1 VEDGGEIVTDV
12 LHVITPGDH
21 FSPRTGSAIPTV
33 VDGLAAAAARDGAR
47 FHQFV
52 VLDRTTMTPRY
63 LSASPIGYPGV
74 PRPSRRERYID
85 LLAGL
90 MALPRSGMA
99 RYYEPVATAIR
110 ARAPGIVVAH
120 NAPVLPWILRDTAHR
135 KILFV
140 HNELLRTYSR
150 IEAARVLDHADR
162 IICVSPWL
170 AESTASRL
178 PSRFADRI
186 RVVPNGVDI
195 DRFAPNRGDAEPRG
209 GPLRVLFVG
218 RTIELKGPEVL
229 LRAVTLLDRDDVEVR
244 IVGSHGF
251 ARGFPLTPYELR
263 LREIAARSRSRV
275 SFEPFVDR
283 EALPQVFGGAD
294 VLVVPS
300 VRSEASG
307 LTAGE
312 GMASGLAVVASGI
325 GGLPGVVGDAGVT
338 VPPGDSGALAAVI
351 AELVDD
357 RDRLRSLQEAGRA
370 RALTRDWN
378 WAWTEFRR
386 VLEEL

>member
-1 VEDGGEIVTDV
+1 MTDV
-12 LHVITPGDH
+12 LHAITPGDH

-33 VDGLAAAAARDGAR
+33 VDGLAAAGARDGAT

-63 LSASPIGYPGV
+63 LSASPVEYTGV
-74 PRPSRRERYID
+74 PRSSRRERYMD
-85 LLAGL
+85 LFSGL
-90 MALPRSGMA
+90 IARPRLGMA
-99 RYYEPVATAIR
+99 RYYEPVAIAIR

-120 NAPVLPWILRDTAHR
+120 NAPILPWMLRDTAHR

-150 IEAARVLDHADR
+150 TEAARVLDHADR

-178 PSRFADRI
+178 PSRIADRI
-186 RVVPNGVDI
+186 RVVPNGVDT
-195 DRFAPNRGDAEPRG
+195 DRFTPNRGESGAGG

-229 LRAVTLLDRDDVEVR
+229 LRAVALLDRDDVEVR

-251 ARGFPLTPYELR
+251 ARGFPLTPYELG
-263 LREIAARSRSRV
+263 LREIAAGSRSRV
-275 SFEPFVDR
+275 AFEPFVDR
-283 EALPQVFGGAD
+283 DALPQVFGGAD

-312 GMASGLAVVASGI
+312 GMASGLAVVASSI
-325 GGLPGVVGDAGVT
+325 GGLPGVVGDAGVI
-338 VPPGDSGALAAVI
+338 VPPGDPEALAAVI
-351 AELVDD
+351 AELADD
-357 RDRLRSLQEAGRA
+357 RDRLRSLQEAGRT
-370 RALTRDWN
+370 RALTRDWD
-378 WAWTEFRR
+378 WAWTRFRR

>member
-1 VEDGGEIVTDV
+1 M
-12 LHVITPGDH
+12 LHAITPGDH

-33 VDGLAAAAARDGAR
+33 VDGLAAAAARDGAP

-52 VLDRTTMTPRY
+52 VLDRTTMMPRY
-63 LSASPIGYPGV
+63 SSASPVEYTGA
-74 PRPSRRERYID
+74 PRPSRRERYMD
-85 LLAGL
+85 LLSGL
-90 MALPRSGMA
+90 IARPRLGIA
-99 RYYEPVATAIR
+99 HYYEPVAIAIR
-110 ARAPGIVVAH
+110 AHAPGIVVAH
-120 NAPVLPWILRDTAHR
+120 NAPILPWMLRDTTHR

-170 AESTASRL
+170 AERTASRL

-186 RVVPNGVDI
+186 RVVPNGVDT
-195 DRFAPNRGDAEPRG
+195 DRFTPNRGEAGAGG

-218 RTIELKGPEVL
+218 RTIELKGPDVL
-229 LRAVTLLDRDDVEVR
+229 LRAVALLDRDDVEVR

-251 ARGFPLTPYELR
+251 ARGFPLTPYELG
-263 LREIAARSRSRV
+263 LREIAAGSRSHV
-275 SFEPFVDR
+275 AFEPFVDR
-283 EALPQVFGGAD
+283 AALPEVYGEAD
-294 VLVVPS
+294 ILVVPS

-312 GMASGLAVVASGI
+312 GMASGLAVIASRI
-325 GGLPGVVGDAGVT
+325 GGLPGVVGDAGVI
-338 VPPGDSGALAAVI
+338 VPPGHPEALAAVI
-351 AELVDD
+351 AELADD
-357 RDRLRSLQEAGRA
+357 RDRLRRLQVAARA
-370 RALTRDWN
+370 RALTHDWN
-378 WAWTEFRR
+378 WAWTSFRG